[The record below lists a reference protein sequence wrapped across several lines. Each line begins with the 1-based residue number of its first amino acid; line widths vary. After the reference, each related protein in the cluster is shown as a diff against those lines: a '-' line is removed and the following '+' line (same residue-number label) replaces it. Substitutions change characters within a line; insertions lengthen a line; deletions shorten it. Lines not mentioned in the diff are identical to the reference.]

1 MAAGFDDFAIGAPF
15 ESVGAVQGA
24 GAVNVLDGSAD
35 GLTVIGNRIL
45 TEGSAGVRFGFPLA
59 IGDFSN
65 DVDDLAVAFDGG
77 PEIAPHHRFHL

>member
-1 MAAGFDDFAIGAPF
+1 MAAGFDDSAIGAPF

-24 GAVNVLDGSAD
+24 GVNVLDGSAD
-35 GLTVIGNRIL
+35 GLTVIGNRML

-65 DVDDLAVAFDGG
+65 DGFDDLAMAFDGG